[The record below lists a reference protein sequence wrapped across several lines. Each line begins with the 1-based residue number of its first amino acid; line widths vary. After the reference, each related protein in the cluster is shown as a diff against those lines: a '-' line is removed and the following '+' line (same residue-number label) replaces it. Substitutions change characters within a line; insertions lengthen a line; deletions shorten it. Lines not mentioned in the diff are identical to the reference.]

1 MQTVFRCSSARVMT
15 AASVL
20 MALSGRAEPLV
31 GIAAL
36 LLGSTQAAN
45 PVVASAVERIIP
57 PARAAQ
63 GYATYQ
69 VAFALGFGAGGTVA
83 GFLYEA
89 DPLLPFIASA
99 ALALPVAAIVAAV
112 LAGATPSLRSTEVS

>member
-1 MQTVFRCSSARVMT
+1 G
-15 AASVL
+15 L
-20 MALSGRAEPLV
+20 
-31 GIAAL
+31 AAL
-36 LLGSTQAAN
+36 LLGATQAAN

-69 VAFALGFGAGGTVA
+69 VAFALGLGAGGTVA

-112 LAGATPSLRSTEVS
+112 LSSATPSLRSTEVSWRPRPRARARCPG

>member
-1 MQTVFRCSSARVMT
+1 MTRSTSS
-15 AASVL
+15 SVV
-20 MALSGRAEPLV
+20 SPRATSDRHSSRNE
-31 GIAAL
+31 
-36 LLGSTQAAN
+36 
-45 PVVASAVERIIP
+45 IIP

-89 DPLLPFIASA
+89 DPLLPFIATA
-99 ALALPVAAIVAAV
+99 ALALPVAAIVSAV
-112 LAGATPSLRSTEVS
+112 LYRASASFGSIA

>member
-1 MQTVFRCSSARVMT
+1 RFGAAGVMT

-20 MALSGRAEPLV
+20 MPRSGRAEPLV
-31 GIAAL
+31 GLAAL
-36 LLGSTQAAN
+36 LLGATQAAN

-69 VAFALGFGAGGTVA
+69 VAFALGFGAGGTTA
-83 GFLYEA
+83 GFLYDA
-89 DPLLPFIASA
+89 DPLLPFIATA

-112 LAGATPSLRSTEVS
+112 LLRSLGPGEGSGELR

>member
-1 MQTVFRCSSARVMT
+1 MT

-36 LLGSTQAAN
+36 LLGATQAAN

-69 VAFALGFGAGGTVA
+69 VAFALGFGAGGTIA

-112 LAGATPSLRSTEVS
+112 LSTTRGAEAAPS